1 MPHKQK
7 INDLFIK
14 YRKELLPQ
22 LTKNLHK
29 LLKEDQQ
36 SLGNVNELFCGL
48 HFLVGLADQAEAC
61 LKLWENVLFK
71 GQDIHFLAH
80 GGYSNGESG
89 TLRLIRM
96 VCKAVSERGCKKP
109 GRMISFEICMEEKN
123 IFYLPIYQVLGTRL
137 NILFINA
144 AGVYYLF
151 NHLVDFF
158 DNVELENRLLVAV
171 H

>member
-48 HFLVGLADQAEAC
+48 HFLVGLALGLIE
-61 LKLWENVLFK
+61 KLVTGPLRSIMNKEKCVLSMSKQYQNLLECFEN
-71 GQDIHFLAH
+71 G
-80 GGYSNGESG
+80 
-89 TLRLIRM
+89 
-96 VCKAVSERGCKKP
+96 
-109 GRMISFEICMEEKN
+109 
-123 IFYLPIYQVLGTRL
+123 
-137 NILFINA
+137 
-144 AGVYYLF
+144 
-151 NHLVDFF
+151 
-158 DNVELENRLLVAV
+158 
-171 H
+171 